1 MIVMID
7 QCYFYFITFDAVVI
21 CECREGGGAFI
32 GVIQMAFDKR
42 IHKTLP
48 QKARIFLC
56 VPYISIIFN
65 KGFHWLDLICPARNY

>member
-1 MIVMID
+1 MID
-7 QCYFYFITFDAVVI
+7 QWYFYFITFDAVVI

-48 QKARIFLC
+48 
-56 VPYISIIFN
+56 
-65 KGFHWLDLICPARNY
+65 